1 LLLNASQPKGSAHL
15 SDPFSILGVD
25 ENATDEEIKQRYLAM
40 VRAYPPDREPARFQV
55 YRAAY
60 EALCNERK
68 RLEIKLLAANAAND
82 AALTRLKIACLPA
95 AEWKPGRASQ
105 ASVTALLVEGIEQ
118 ATAHG
123 REPPG
128 EFTAGR

>member
-1 LLLNASQPKGSAHL
+1 M

-68 RLEIKLLAANAAND
+68 RLEIKLLAPERRGVDATENRVSSGGGTEAGAGLAGERDGAA
-82 AALTRLKIACLPA
+82 R
-95 AEWKPGRASQ
+95 
-105 ASVTALLVEGIEQ
+105 
-118 ATAHG
+118 
-123 REPPG
+123 
-128 EFTAGR
+128 

>member
-1 LLLNASQPKGSAHL
+1 M

-25 ENATDEEIKQRYLAM
+25 ENATDEEIKRRYLAM
-40 VRAYPPDREPARFQV
+40 VRAYPPDREPARFQL

-68 RLEIKLLAANAAND
+68 RLEIKLLAADD

-95 AEWKPGRASQ
+95 AERRLGRASQ
-105 ASVTALLVEGIEQ
+105 ASVTALLVDGIEQ

-128 EFTAGR
+128 DSTASR

>member
-1 LLLNASQPKGSAHL
+1 V

-25 ENATDEEIKQRYLAM
+25 ENAGDDEIKRRYLAM
-40 VRAYPPDREPARFQV
+40 VRAYPPDREPARFQA

-60 EALCNERK
+60 EALSNERK
-68 RLEIKLLAANAAND
+68 RLETKLLAAHD

-95 AEWKPGRASQ
+95 AERGLGRASQ

-118 ATAHG
+118 ATSPG
-123 REPPG
+123 RARPG
-128 EFTAGR
+128 ESAASR

>member
-1 LLLNASQPKGSAHL
+1 M
-15 SDPFSILGVD
+15 SDPFFILGVD

-68 RLEIKLLAANAAND
+68 RLEIKLLAAND

-95 AEWKPGRASQ
+95 AERKPGRASQ

-128 EFTAGR
+128 ESTASR